1 MNDLVS
7 SGSASTSVG
16 HEAIREFS
24 QDIWA
29 VAAVIGLVAVA
40 ISKALASWADDLE
53 RQHNRAELLAAYRR
67 RHDWKKSDL
76 VHLES
81 LNVNASARQRM
92 GRLAGRGRPVV
103 KPHQPLEV
111 TIIEKLNAFSS
122 LVDPEA
128 SPAQRRLG
136 LKLWPWWPH
145 FVEALYRGEHVLAKE
160 QRLRNPAQ
168 EAEILVGKAL
178 GVSSATVHTICG
190 NIRSMRREDADSAN
204 FPSMTL
210 AEYEDWMETGVR
222 NWNE

>member
-1 MNDLVS
+1 MKELVS
-7 SGSASTSVG
+7 SGSASTSGGQEVIG
-16 HEAIREFS
+16 EFS
-24 QDIWA
+24 RDVWT
-29 VAAVIGLVAVA
+29 VAAVIGLVIIAV
-40 ISKALASWADDLE
+40 SKTLASWSEDLE
-53 RQHNRAELLAAYRR
+53 RRHNRAELLAAYRR

-76 VHLES
+76 AHLES
-81 LNVNASARQRM
+81 LNVNASARKRM
-92 GRLAGRGRPVV
+92 RRLGGRGRPVV

-128 SPAQRRLG
+128 LPAQRRIG

-160 QRLRNPAQ
+160 RRLRNPAQ

-178 GVSSATVHTICG
+178 GISSATVHTVCG
-190 NIRSMRREDADSAN
+190 NIRSMRKEDTESAN